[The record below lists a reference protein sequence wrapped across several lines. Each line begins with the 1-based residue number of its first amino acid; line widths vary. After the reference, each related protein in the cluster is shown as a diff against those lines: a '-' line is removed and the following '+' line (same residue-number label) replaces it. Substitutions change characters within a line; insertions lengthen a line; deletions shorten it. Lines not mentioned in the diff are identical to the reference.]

1 MKMREGRRRRQRRRR
16 RLRSLVGVSLID
28 YHVERESIKTSSM
41 EHWSS
46 HDDVGQ
52 FDVDFLRQVE
62 SQRSIVF
69 TMYSGSELPR
79 IQM

>member
-1 MKMREGRRRRQRRRR
+1 MKMREGRRRRRRRF
-16 RLRSLVGVSLID
+16 LVGVSLSD
-28 YHVERESIKTSSM
+28 YHVERESIKTSWM
-41 EHWSS
+41 KHWSS